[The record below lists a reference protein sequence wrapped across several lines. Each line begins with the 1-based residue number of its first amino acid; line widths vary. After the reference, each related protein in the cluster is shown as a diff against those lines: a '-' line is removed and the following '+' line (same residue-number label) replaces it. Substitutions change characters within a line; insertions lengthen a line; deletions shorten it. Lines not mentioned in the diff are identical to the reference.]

1 METAFVSL
9 VCVVLIVIGG
19 MTMSRGFL
27 TSVDSTSS
35 NIDSISQ
42 RNEDI
47 MRTNVQVLS
56 AVQTSGNRLEV
67 TLQNIGQVKLADFSQ
82 WDVIIHHEDNGD
94 NFHVTW
100 MPYNPRTLGNN
111 EWNVQGI
118 YTLNDQPEVFEP
130 GIFNPDEKM
139 VIQAEIDPGV
149 KSGSTNQVLITTP
162 NGVTVSKSF
171 SGYQ

>member
-1 METAFVSL
+1 METAFVSM

-27 TSVDSTSS
+27 TSVDSTSA

-42 RNEDI
+42 RNEEI

-56 AVQTSGNRLEV
+56 ASQTSGDMLEV
-67 TLQNIGQVKLADFSQ
+67 TLQNIGQTKLADFSQ
-82 WDVIIHHEDNGD
+82 WDIIVHHQDVSDG
-94 NFHVTW
+94 FHVTW
-100 MPYNPRTLGNN
+100 MPYNPEILNDN
-111 EWNVQGI
+111 EWNVKGI
-118 YTLNDQPEVFEP
+118 YTLADLTEVFEP

-139 VIQAEIDPGV
+139 VIQVDINPRV
-149 KSGSTNQVLITTP
+149 KKDSTNQVLITTP

-171 SGYQ
+171 TGY

>member
-1 METAFVSL
+1 METAFVSM

-27 TSVDSTSS
+27 SSVDSTSA

-42 RNEDI
+42 RNEEI
-47 MRTNVQVLS
+47 MRTNIQVLD
-56 AVQTSGNRLEV
+56 ATQTSGDMLEV
-67 TLQNIGQVKLADFSQ
+67 TLQNIGQVKLADFGQ
-82 WDVIIHHEDNGD
+82 WDVIVHHMDNSTV
-94 NFHVTW
+94 FHVTW
-100 MPYNPRTLGNN
+100 MPYNSQTPGEN

-118 YTLNDQPEVFEP
+118 YTLNDEPEIFEP

-139 VIQAEIDPGV
+139 IIQADIDPEV
-149 KSGSTNQVLITTP
+149 KTGSTNQVLITTP

-171 SGYQ
+171 SGY

>member
-1 METAFVSL
+1 METAFVSM

-27 TSVDSTSS
+27 TSIDSTSS

-42 RNEDI
+42 RNEEI

-56 AVQTSGNRLEV
+56 ASQISGNRLEA
-67 TLQNIGQVKLADFSQ
+67 TLQNIGQTKLADFSQ
-82 WDVIIHHEDNGD
+82 WDIIVHNQDVSD
-94 NFHVTW
+94 QFHVTW
-100 MPYNPRTLGNN
+100 MPYNPSELNSN
-111 EWNVQGI
+111 EWNVKGI
-118 YTLNDQPEVFEP
+118 YTLADLPEVFEP

-139 VIQAEIDPGV
+139 IIQIEIDPSV
-149 KSGSTNQVLITTP
+149 KNGSTNQVLITTP

-171 SGYQ
+171 TGF